1 MSGLRI
7 GIGVG
12 LNYHTY
18 IGKVKGSGGGGDVD
32 ITDAV
37 LLSEGQGAVLL
48 TDGSYLKLAQTPTT
62 KTTVKKTRSKKSSI
76 NKSYW
81 NF

>member
-1 MSGLRI
+1 MNGFKI
-7 GIGVG
+7 GIGIG
-12 LNYHTY
+12 LNYHGYAGKIKY
-18 IGKVKGSGGGGDVD
+18 IGGGGGDVD

-37 LLSEGQGAVLL
+37 LLSGGQGAILL
-48 TDGSYLKLAQTPTT
+48 TDGSYLKLASTS
-62 KTTVKKTRSKKSSI
+62 KTTTRKTRSKKSSI